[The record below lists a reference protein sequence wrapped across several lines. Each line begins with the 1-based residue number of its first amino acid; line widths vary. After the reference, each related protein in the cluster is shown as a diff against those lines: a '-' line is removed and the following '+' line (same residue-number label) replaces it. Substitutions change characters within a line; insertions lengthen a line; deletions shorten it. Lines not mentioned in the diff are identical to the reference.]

1 LILWVLGL
9 WNRCRI
15 VPTYPVAEFSSHRH
29 DPSIV
34 GHLTEET
41 SVMTQ
46 TAIGALPCVDIHLDD
61 LMMAAFAVPPTDAPG
76 LAAHPPGMD
85 PASVS
90 PARPPRRLAEEEDED
105 DKDED
110 EEDDDEDEE
119 DDDEGDEDGDGDEDE
134 DEEDDEDDDDD
145 DDDDGGD
152 EDEKDGAD
160 DIEIENDDED
170 FVPPQRT

>member
-1 LILWVLGL
+1 M
-9 WNRCRI
+9 
-15 VPTYPVAEFSSHRH
+15 
-29 DPSIV
+29 
-34 GHLTEET
+34 
-41 SVMTQ
+41 MTQ
-46 TAIGALPCVDIHLDD
+46 TAIVALPCVDIHLDD
-61 LMMAAFAVPPTDAPG
+61 LVMAAFAVPPADAPG
-76 LAAHPPGMD
+76 LAARPPGMD

-119 DDDEGDEDGDGDEDE
+119 DDDEGDEDE
-134 DEEDDEDDDDD
+134 DEEDDDDDDE

>member
-1 LILWVLGL
+1 M
-9 WNRCRI
+9 
-15 VPTYPVAEFSSHRH
+15 
-29 DPSIV
+29 
-34 GHLTEET
+34 
-41 SVMTQ
+41 MTQ

-61 LMMAAFAVPPTDAPG
+61 LVMAAFAVPPTDAPG
-76 LAAHPPGMD
+76 LAARPPGMD

-90 PARPPRRLAEEEDED
+90 PARPPRRLAEEDDED

-110 EEDDDEDEE
+110 EEDEDEE
-119 DDDEGDEDGDGDEDE
+119 EDDEGDEDEDE
-134 DEEDDEDDDDD
+134 DEEEDEDDDDE